1 MDDSPSRVVDGRGRH
16 GSRSG
21 WEGAHRGD
29 DIRGWRAAI
38 LSSHCTDGGAQR
50 DDVARALALL
60 ADRPEADGLGIDI
73 NGGDEKIEDGLARV
87 IRRRASDFDP

>member
-16 GSRSG
+16 WSRSG
-21 WEGAHRGD
+21 REGAHRGD
-29 DIRGWRAAI
+29 DIRGWLAAI
-38 LSSHCTDGGAQR
+38 LWSHSTDGGAQR